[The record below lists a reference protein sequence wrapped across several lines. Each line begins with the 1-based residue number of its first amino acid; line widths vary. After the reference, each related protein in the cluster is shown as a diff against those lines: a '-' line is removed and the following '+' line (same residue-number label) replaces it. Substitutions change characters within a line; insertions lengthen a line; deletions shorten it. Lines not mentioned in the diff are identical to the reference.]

1 MLITRAVW
9 NIKPGGMI
17 GRQTYW
23 VSQSF
28 RLGLNLP
35 CSSVCWCVCAEVQF
49 LGGGMLFADPLG
61 GL

>member
-17 GRQTYW
+17 GRQPIW
-23 VSQSF
+23 EKRKS
-28 RLGLNLP
+28 LNLFRILSCP
-35 CSSVCWCVCAEVQF
+35 SAGVCAEVRF
-49 LGGGMLFADPLG
+49 LGGGMWFADPLG